1 MVLTLRCGRYDS
13 YFGDSMKNISANKLA
28 IRIAPSKVTRVEE
41 TPAMTQKLLKTLD
54 GSNIFS

>member
-1 MVLTLRCGRYDS
+1 
-13 YFGDSMKNISANKLA
+13 MKNISANKLA